1 MPKKNDLTGRLDTLV
16 ATRKTNLDAA
26 SEIVNRALSEKDADG
41 NEGRS
46 MTKDEREE
54 VRGLQTAARN
64 AQEEI
69 DILREQLGL
78 SDTSDSGKV
87 HLVTTAGTTRGA
99 DDGQDDEERAYSDAF
114 WNMMKFG
121 EKRCSD
127 EELQLLNTRAQEARD
142 LSAGTDADGGY
153 TVPTGF
159 WANLIDQLK
168 AYTWFGSA
176 GVSFLNTATGVDLPF
191 PTSDGTSEIGEQV
204 AENTTATQED
214 PTFGEKQLKA
224 YLFGSKEIRA
234 SRVLIQDSAFDIEG
248 FIMERLRQRLGRII
262 AQRATTGNGTTQPE
276 GIVTG
281 AGAGV
286 TTAGA
291 TAITLDELLDL
302 QHSID
307 PAYREG
313 GAGWM
318 FHDSILKYLRKLK
331 DNDGRPLW
339 MPSLIE
345 GMKSTLLGDPYTINQ
360 NMASTVATTN
370 VTALYGDFSKFYVR
384 TAMPPILL
392 MIDDSLRSKFQY
404 GYVGYQRMSSILTD
418 ASAVKK
424 MTQA

>member
-1 MPKKNDLTGRLDTLV
+1 MPKKNDLSGRLDTLI

-26 SEIVNRALSEKDADG
+26 SVIIDRSLTEKDENG
-41 NEGRS
+41 NEGRAL
-46 MTKDEREE
+46 TVEERDE
-54 VRGLQTAARN
+54 VKGLQEAAKS
-64 AQEEI
+64 AQEDI
-69 DILREQLGL
+69 DVLRSQLGL
-78 SDTSDSGKV
+78 SDTADPNKV
-87 HLVTTAGTTRGA
+87 HLVTTAGTTRGT
-99 DDGQDDEERAYSDAF
+99 DDEQSDEERAYNDAF
-114 WNMMKFG
+114 WNMMKYG
-121 EKRCSD
+121 EKRCTD
-127 EELQLLNTRAQEARD
+127 EEIGMLNAKAQEARD
-142 LSAGTDADGGY
+142 LSAGTDADGGF

-168 AYTWFGSA
+168 AFTWFGNA

-191 PTSDGTSEIGEQV
+191 PTTDGTAEIGEQLG
-204 AENTTATQED
+204 ENTESGRQD
-214 PTFGEKQLKA
+214 PTFGEAILKA

-262 AQRATTGNGTTQPE
+262 AQRATTGNGTTQPQ

-281 AGAGV
+281 ASAGV

-291 TAITLDELLDL
+291 TAIILDELFDM
-302 QHSID
+302 QHSVD
-307 PAYREG
+307 PAYRTNT
-313 GAGWM
+313 GWM
-318 FHDSILKYLRKLK
+318 FHDGILKYLRKLK

-360 NMASTVATTN
+360 NMQATVATAT

-384 TAMPPILL
+384 TAMPPVLL

-404 GYVGYQRMSSILTD
+404 GYVGYQRMSSIVTD
-418 ASAVKK
+418 SSAIKK
-424 MTQA
+424 LTQA